1 MSQYLAALREPN
13 TCFLI
18 TGFGFNDDHLSEP
31 MLAAVQSNPHLRLII
46 ADPAA
51 MARSRERE
59 SANKYWKLFSTLNER
74 GDDIWFL
81 NASFPE
87 LAEIIPDLKSLTP
100 ADKLMK
106 AIKDI
111 K

>member
-1 MSQYLAALREPN
+1 
-13 TCFLI
+13 
-18 TGFGFNDDHLSEP
+18 
-31 MLAAVQSNPHLRLII
+31 
-46 ADPAA
+46 

-59 SANKYWKLFSTLNER
+59 SANKYWKQFFTLNGR
-74 GDDIWFL
+74 GDDIWLL

-106 AIKDI
+106 AVKDI
-111 K
+111 AGGR